1 MIKFLK
7 KLFGIGE
14 DPKVE
19 VNVELP
25 VSNPVTEVEKTIVV
39 EKKSSKASVP
49 KKEKVV
55 RTTKKREKPVSAAKV
70 EKLPTKKRG
79 RPAKKK

>member
-14 DPKVE
+14 EPVI
-19 VNVELP
+19 ELP
-25 VSNPVTEVEKTIVV
+25 VVEPVTEVEKTIAV
-39 EKKSSKASVP
+39 EKLPVKGRIP
-49 KKEKVV
+49 KKETVV
-55 RTTKKREKPVSAAKV
+55 RTTKKREKPVLKAIKAEAPPV
-70 EKLPTKKRG
+70 KKRG